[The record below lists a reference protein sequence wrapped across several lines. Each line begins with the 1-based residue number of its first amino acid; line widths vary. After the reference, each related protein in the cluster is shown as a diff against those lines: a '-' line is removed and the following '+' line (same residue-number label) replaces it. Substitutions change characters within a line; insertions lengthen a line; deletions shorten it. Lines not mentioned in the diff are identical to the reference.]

1 MKKNDFFEIKPEI
14 QQALAANQPVIALES
29 TIIAHGMPYPQNLE
43 TAMKLENI
51 ARKKNVLP
59 ATICLMDG
67 KIKIGLDDSELEKLA
82 KAKSVRKVSLRDI
95 ARVLMKKQIG
105 ATTVAATMFAAEK
118 IGIKVFATGGIGGIH
133 RNFQKNLDIST
144 DLKAFS
150 QFPIIVVSA
159 GVKAILDLSNTLEMM
174 ETLGIPVF
182 GYRTDV
188 FPSFYSA
195 GSKFQIE
202 SIDSAKEIGEVYHK
216 NLELGIST
224 GILVA
229 NPIPQKYEIPTT
241 EMEIFIDKALQ
252 EADKYKISGKKLTPF
267 LLAKIVELSDG
278 RSLETNIKLAEN
290 NVLVACEI
298 AISLRS

>member
-1 MKKNDFFEIKPEI
+1 MKKNNFFEIKPNI
-14 QQALAANQPVIALES
+14 QQALAEDQPVIALES
-29 TIIAHGMPYPQNLE
+29 TIIAHGMPYPHNLE

-51 ARKKNVLP
+51 ARTKDVLP

-82 KAKSVRKVSLRDI
+82 TAKSVCKVSLRDI
-95 ARVLMKKQIG
+95 ARVLMKTEIG
-105 ATTVAATMFAAEK
+105 ATTVAATMFAAQK
-118 IGIKVFATGGIGGIH
+118 SGIKVFATGGIGGVH
-133 RNFQKNLDIST
+133 RNFHKSLDIST

-159 GVKAILDLSNTLEMM
+159 GAKAILDLPKTLEIM
-174 ETLGIPVF
+174 ETLGIPVY
-182 GYRTDV
+182 GYKTDV
-188 FPSFYSA
+188 FPSFYST
-195 GSKFQIE
+195 GSKLQIQ
-202 SIDSAKEIGEVYHK
+202 SIGSAQEIGEVFQK

-229 NPIPQKYEIPTT
+229 NPIPKKYEIPAA
-241 EMEIFIDKALQ
+241 EIEIFIDKALQ
-252 EADKYKISGKKLTPF
+252 EADEHNISGKKLTPF

-278 RSLETNIKLAEN
+278 RALETNIKLAEN

-298 AISLRS
+298 ASSLRN